1 VRDGEEEQERFVEC
15 SERTVLECGC
25 GERLTLLGLKEDW
38 QLEERTDFGCKE
50 CGQNLTLVDQLDED
64 VLSFR
69 SLMRG
74 VFKIPSG

>member
-1 VRDGEEEQERFVEC
+1 MRDGEEEQARFV
-15 SERTVLECGC
+15 ECGC
-25 GERLTLLGLKEDW
+25 GERLILLGLKEDW

-50 CGQNLTLVDQLDED
+50 CGQNLTLADQLDED